1 MIGLIGGVALF
12 FIAFVTVVFSAVAS
26 VGGGTMLFATM
37 VMVVDFAL
45 VMPVFGAIQT
55 SSAVSR
61 VWFFREHVDKSIVL
75 SLCRRV
81 CPVRCFGRISLVLLS
96 AYGRGA
102 TVFKN
107 ADCRVSVGLSQIFPV
122 PGCDPGEDQ
131 DFTGC
136 GWIGGFDCRRDW
148 CGNFSVY

>member
-61 VWFFREHVDKSIVL
+61 VWFFREHVDKSMVL
-75 SLCRRV
+75 VFAAGFVPFVVLGGYLWS
-81 CPVRCFGRISLVLLS
+81 FLVHTEE
-96 AYGRGA
+96 A
-102 TVFKN
+102 
-107 ADCRVSVGLSQIFPV
+107 
-122 PGCDPGEDQ
+122 
-131 DFTGC
+131 
-136 GWIGGFDCRRDW
+136 
-148 CGNFSVY
+148 